1 MSSYLD
7 QMLERRITVRQFLA
21 KSAGWLARK
30 SGLSDDDVDQAVKRA
45 DKATDEAA
53 KAIAQTAAALLTKS
67 FPVLPAATIAVI
79 AERVANNAMDEIDT
93 AIAAVG
99 AFVKANN

>member
-53 KAIAQTAAALLTKS
+53 RVMSGTVLALITKS
-67 FPVLPAATIAVI
+67 FPMIPAATAAVI
-79 AERVANNAMDEIDT
+79 AERVAAGAMEELDT

-99 AFVKANN
+99 AFIKEHN